1 MAKMV
6 DPTTPLDLLPK
17 FDSAG
22 EVVRALRERAGLS
35 LSELAD
41 RVGVDKSSLSKYENN
56 QLSVSFSVLERIA
69 GGLGVSPLLVLMKC
83 LKHRYPSLRRPNS
96 KVGAL
101 VGELVSELVKPN
113 AKTT

>member
-1 MAKMV
+1 M
-6 DPTTPLDLLPK
+6 
-17 FDSAG
+17 
-22 EVVRALRERAGLS
+22 RERAGLS

-56 QLSVSFSVLERIA
+56 QLSMSFSVLERVSA
-69 GGLGVSPLLVLMKC
+69 GLGVSPLLVLVQC
-83 LKHRYPSLRRPNS
+83 LRHRYPSLRRPNS

-101 VGELVSELVKPN
+101 VNELVSELVKPN